1 MIVEHKLR
9 WNVPESMCKVTRGCR
24 VELQDIVIF
33 KGKME
38 ENESMTEMRRI
49 LGKKNK
55 NGGARKGWKTVS

>member
-1 MIVEHKLR
+1 
-9 WNVPESMCKVTRGCR
+9 MCKVTRGCR

-55 NGGARKGWKTVS
+55 NGGARIG